1 MAEAV
6 SSTGLAELRCW
17 ARGRLGGRCSER
29 VIEGTASD
37 RRYVRF
43 CGTEGSL
50 VGYVVLGGGAGGVI
64 ADHVRVTQAFRA
76 GGVRTP
82 RILESSC
89 QALLMEDAGESTL
102 ATRYRGGVPEA
113 QLQRVLEM
121 RGQLAQVDLPP
132 SGYDRHPSRVW
143 REATAAGIDPA
154 WRSAML
160 AIERLVDAMPTTVQ
174 HGDLHARNV
183 VVSEGDQLSL
193 VDVQD
198 AGLGPYALD
207 VALLAVDPNYDEV
220 VMSADT
226 AARELARYPVT
237 AGRDVRRD
245 AVAAMAFQCFWLV
258 GVCHRLFEAG
268 RGEQFRNESRAAI
281 GKLERILPLF
291 ETR

>member
-1 MAEAV
+1 M
-6 SSTGLAELRCW
+6 SRTGLAELRGW
-17 ARGRLGGRCSER
+17 ARARLGGRCSER

-37 RRYVRF
+37 RFYVRF

-50 VGYVVLGGGAGGVI
+50 VGYVVLSGDASGVT
-64 ADHVRVTQAFRA
+64 ADHVRVTQAFLA
-76 GGVRTP
+76 GGVSTP
-82 RILESSC
+82 RILEFSY

-102 ATRYRGGVPEA
+102 ANRYRDGVPEA
-113 QLQRVLEM
+113 QLQRVLELS
-121 RGQLAQVDLPP
+121 GQLARVDLPP
-132 SGYDRHPSRVW
+132 SGYDRRPSRVW
-143 REATAAGIDPA
+143 RQATAAGIDPA
-154 WRSAML
+154 WRPTML

-183 VVSEGDQLSL
+183 VVSGDDQLSL

-220 VMSADT
+220 VMSA
-226 AARELARYPVT
+226 AAVARELARYPVT

-245 AVAAMAFQCFWLV
+245 ALAAMAFQCFWLV

-281 GKLERILPLF
+281 RKLERILPLLA
-291 ETR
+291 TR